1 MIIMY
6 SKIALQNIKKSYKD
20 YTIYFLTLM
29 LAVCIF
35 YSFNSIE
42 SQKVLIELKFM
53 SDIMKAISGVSVL
66 VSIILGGLIVYAN
79 NFFNKKT

>member
-1 MIIMY
+1 MY

-42 SQKVLIELKFM
+42 SQKVLIELK
-53 SDIMKAISGVSVL
+53 L
-66 VSIILGGLIVYAN
+66 CL
-79 NFFNKKT
+79 T

>member
-1 MIIMY
+1 MY
-6 SKIALQNIKKSYKD
+6 FKIALKNIKKSYKD
-20 YTIYFLTLM
+20 YTIYFLTLI

-42 SQKVLIELKFM
+42 SQKVLIEIKFM
-53 SDIMKAISGVSVL
+53 SEIMKGILGVSVL

>member
-6 SKIALQNIKKSYKD
+6 SKDKLLKYKKSYKD
-20 YTIYFLTLM
+20 YTIIFLTLI

-42 SQKVLIELKFM
+42 SQKVLIEIEFM
-53 SDIMKAISGVSVL
+53 SAIMKAISGVSVL

-79 NFFNKKT
+79 NF